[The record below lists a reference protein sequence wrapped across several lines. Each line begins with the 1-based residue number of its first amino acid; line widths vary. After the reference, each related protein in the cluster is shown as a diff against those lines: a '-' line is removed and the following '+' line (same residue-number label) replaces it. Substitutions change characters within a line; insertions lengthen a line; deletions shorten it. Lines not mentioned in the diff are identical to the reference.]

1 VPLTSLRWVGSG
13 FRPAMIDTPKDAGG
27 GPAVRLKYK
36 QIQVLNRLAV
46 SRRSANGPS
55 RKDEME
61 STMTKREA
69 NQQQSLNLFLAR
81 KAEFDRMVAELQQ
94 MSDDHFGADPESVL
108 WCEAADL
115 ERRNQL
121 LREITDAYFR
131 RGEFAA

>member
-1 VPLTSLRWVGSG
+1 MVDP
-13 FRPAMIDTPKDAGG
+13 PDTPAA
-27 GPAVRLKYK
+27 GPAVRSKYN
-36 QIQVLNRLAV
+36 QIQMLNRLAPTHP
-46 SRRSANGPS
+46 SANGPS
-55 RKDEME
+55 HTDAME
-61 STMTKREA
+61 ATMTKHEA

-81 KAEFDRMVAELQQ
+81 KAEFDRMVSELQQ
-94 MSDDHFGADPESVL
+94 MSADHFGADPEAVL

>member
-1 VPLTSLRWVGSG
+1 
-13 FRPAMIDTPKDAGG
+13 
-27 GPAVRLKYK
+27 
-36 QIQVLNRLAV
+36 
-46 SRRSANGPS
+46 
-55 RKDEME
+55 ME
-61 STMTKREA
+61 ATMTKHEA

-81 KAEFDRMVAELQQ
+81 KAEFDRMVSELQQ
-94 MSDDHFGADPESVL
+94 MSADHFGADPEGVL

>member
-1 VPLTSLRWVGSG
+1 
-13 FRPAMIDTPKDAGG
+13 
-27 GPAVRLKYK
+27 
-36 QIQVLNRLAV
+36 
-46 SRRSANGPS
+46 
-55 RKDEME
+55 
-61 STMTKREA
+61 MTKREA

-94 MSDDHFGADPESVL
+94 MSDDHFGADPEAVL

-131 RGEFAA
+131 RGEFAAGRAAPHALPRPGAPGGARAGSRRPMVGSRCQESRR